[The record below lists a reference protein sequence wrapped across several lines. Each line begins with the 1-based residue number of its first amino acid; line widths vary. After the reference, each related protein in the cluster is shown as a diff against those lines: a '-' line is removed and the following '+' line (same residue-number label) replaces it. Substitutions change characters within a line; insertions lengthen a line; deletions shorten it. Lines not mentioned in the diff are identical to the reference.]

1 MKWIEAAVA
10 TKSEEIDAVCE
21 QLAAL
26 GAGGMVVEDEADFQ
40 AFLANNHQYWD
51 YVDDELESKFRG
63 VSRVK
68 FYLSD
73 DDEGRA
79 LLETIRTG
87 IGREITT
94 AYVQDSDWE
103 NNWRQY
109 YQPIEIGEKLVVVPE
124 WLETPD
130 DGRIP
135 LRLDPGLIFG
145 TGSHATTRMCLAA
158 LEHCA
163 APGKRVLD
171 LGCGSGIL
179 GIGALLL
186 GCDSVAGCDIDPKA
200 PEVAEANAALNGLHA
215 DRFRVCAGD
224 VLADAPMRASLGAG
238 YDLVLA
244 NIVSDVI
251 IPLSSI
257 VGEFLAPDGVFLCSG
272 IIEGRQDEVAA
283 ALRRNGFAILEHF
296 NEEEWHCYVAKQK

>member
-1 MKWIEAAVA
+1 M
-10 TKSEEIDAVCE
+10 
-21 QLAAL
+21 
-26 GAGGMVVEDEADFQ
+26 
-40 AFLANNHQYWD
+40 
-51 YVDDELESKFRG
+51 
-63 VSRVK
+63 
-68 FYLSD
+68 
-73 DDEGRA
+73 
-79 LLETIRTG
+79 
-87 IGREITT
+87 
-94 AYVQDSDWE
+94 
-103 NNWRQY
+103 
-109 YQPIEIGEKLVVVPE
+109 
-124 WLETPD
+124 
-130 DGRIP
+130 
-135 LRLDPGLIFG
+135 
-145 TGSHATTRMCLAA
+145 
-158 LEHCA
+158 
-163 APGKRVLD
+163 LD

-215 DRFRVCAGD
+215 DRFLDCAGD

-251 IPLSSI
+251 IPLSGI